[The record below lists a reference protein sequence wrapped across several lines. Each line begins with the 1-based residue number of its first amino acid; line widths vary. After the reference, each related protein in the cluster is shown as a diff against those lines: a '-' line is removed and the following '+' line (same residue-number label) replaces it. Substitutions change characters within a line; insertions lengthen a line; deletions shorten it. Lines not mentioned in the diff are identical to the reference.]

1 MSDTNAIL
9 NINSH
14 ARWVQPENERI
25 RLVST
30 HVNRTWSIVI
40 FAAYLRGLSVSLESL
55 ALRPPF
61 SPHSLS
67 LSEFRANQRRRGP
80 RGKRCTTQQA
90 TAGRL

>member
-25 RLVST
+25 CLVST

-40 FAAYLRGLSVSLESL
+40 FAAYLYLW
-55 ALRPPF
+55 
-61 SPHSLS
+61 SLS
-67 LSEFRANQRRRGP
+67 ARSPTSFSSPLP
-80 RGKRCTTQQA
+80 
-90 TAGRL
+90 LPL

>member
-25 RLVST
+25 CLVSSLHT
-30 HVNRTWSIVI
+30 SIAWSIVVI
-40 FAAYLRGLSVSLESL
+40 FAAYL
-55 ALRPPF
+55 
-61 SPHSLS
+61 SLS
-67 LSEFRANQRRRGP
+67 GVSHSPTSFSSPLPLPLCSVRTNERRGP